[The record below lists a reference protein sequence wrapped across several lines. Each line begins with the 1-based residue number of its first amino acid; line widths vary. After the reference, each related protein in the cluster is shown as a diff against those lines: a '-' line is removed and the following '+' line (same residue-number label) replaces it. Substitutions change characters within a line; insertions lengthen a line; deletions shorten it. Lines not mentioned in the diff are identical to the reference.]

1 MSDSILRNLKDKIR
15 FEDEFKEQAFS
26 MAISENKDAEICPV
40 GPAVSHV
47 KERAGMESF

>member
-15 FEDEFKEQAFS
+15 FEDGVKESAFS
-26 MAISENKDAEICPV
+26 MAYIRDKGSEVCPV